1 MKKILDVCCGGRM
14 FWFDKHNPEVLFVDN
29 RIMERQLIWKSK
41 VDKEEAWF
49 EVSPDKVMDFRHLD
63 LPDEQFYLVVF
74 DPPHII
80 ENNDKGYAKKKYGV
94 LRPKTWRDDIAA
106 GFKECFRVLRPNGVL
121 IFKWSEIDFPVSEI
135 LKLAPQSPL
144 FGHKSGRQQ
153 KTHWLTF
160 MKSLTPSL

>member
-49 EVSPDKVMDFRHLD
+49 EVSPDQVMDFRHLD

-80 ENNDKGYAKKKYGV
+80 ENNDAGYAKKKYGV

-106 GFKECFRVLRPNGVL
+106 GFRECFRVLRPNGVL

-160 MKSLTPSL
+160 MKS